1 MIEAP
6 QQGAT
11 VQGIIPIIGW
21 AVDDNGEV
29 RVTLQVDG
37 VPDGSQIAGIPRPDV
52 AAVFP
57 QYPNSGNSG
66 FRIDLD
72 TRTLTDRF
80 HQITVTFQDRLG
92 ATSTPQTILIY
103 VLNRP

>member
-1 MIEAP
+1 
-6 QQGAT
+6 

-37 VPDGSQIAGIPRPDV
+37 VPDGSQVTYLPRPDV
-52 AAVFP
+52 GAVFP
-57 QYPNSGNSG
+57 QYPNSANSG

-72 TRTLTDRF
+72 TRTLPDRF
-80 HQITVTFQDRLG
+80 HQISVTFQDRLG
-92 ATSTPQTILIY
+92 GTASPQTILVF
-103 VLNRP
+103 VLNHP